1 MKRFDWRGF
10 VSIFLLL
17 DFVVVTLS
25 GIVLFI
31 APSGRVARDIGF
43 EVLGLDKE
51 GWELVHDV
59 FGFAMIAAI
68 LFHLYFNWRIFVNYF
83 RKIIQRV
90 RKIRLRET
98 IAAVLLTVFLLLSVI
113 FSFPPSSFVSD
124 LSEAAKYSWEGSSYY
139 DHEETSDSEEHSYVG
154 YGRKSVAEV
163 AEELGLS
170 VNEAVKRLEANGVE
184 ASSTTLIREIMDETG
199 MTSEEVIELM
209 KEK

>member
-17 DFVVVTLS
+17 DFAIVTLS
-25 GIVLFI
+25 GIILFI
-31 APSGRVARDIGF
+31 APIGRVARDIGF
-43 EVLGLDKE
+43 EILGLDKE

-68 LFHLYFNWRIFVNYF
+68 PFHLYFNWRIFVNYF
-83 RKIIQRV
+83 RKIVQRV

-98 IAAVLLTVFLLLSVI
+98 IAAVLLTVFLFLSVV

-139 DHEETSDSEEHSYVG
+139 EHEETSDDEEHSYVG
-154 YGRKSVAEV
+154 YGRKTVAEV

-170 VNEAVKRLEANGVE
+170 VDEAIKRLEAHGVE
-184 ASSTTLIREIMDETG
+184 ASSTTLIREIMDKTG